1 MSGTVFGARVRSSVS
16 TLAFA
21 GLLAAGLAAGSASAA
36 LVEPTATAPSA
47 APTATNP
54 TAAPVLKSTPIQAA
68 PGATQTSIQAPA
80 KPAAVQIASTAKA
93 VEISKT
99 QVEAVAKE
107 LGAKPSDA
115 LTGQLTKYHSQIQAA
130 TALTDPAAKTKA
142 VTEARQ
148 QLAAIGGKPVTPEQV
163 AKIDAILGVK

>member
-21 GLLAAGLAAGSASAA
+21 GLLAAGLAVGSASAA
-36 LVEPTATAPSA
+36 QVEPTATGSSA
-47 APTATNP
+47 APTATSP
-54 TAAPVLKSTPIQAA
+54 TAAPALKSAPIQAA

-80 KPAAVQIASTAKA
+80 KSAVVQIASTAKS

-99 QVEAVAKE
+99 QISAVAKE

-115 LTGQLTKYHSQIQAA
+115 LTSQLTKYHSQIQAA

-148 QLAAIGGKPVTPEQV
+148 HLAAIGGKPVTPEQA

>member
-1 MSGTVFGARVRSSVS
+1 MSVTVFGARVRSSIS
-16 TLAFA
+16 TLAVA
-21 GLLAAGLAAGSASAA
+21 GLLTAGLAVGSASAA
-36 LVEPTATAPSA
+36 TVDPAPAPQGA
-47 APTATNP
+47 A
-54 TAAPVLKSTPIQAA
+54 
-68 PGATQTSIQAPA
+68 QTSASAPA
-80 KPAAVQIASTAKA
+80 KSTAVQIASTAKA

-99 QVEAVAKE
+99 QIEAVAKE

-115 LTGQLTKYHSQIQAA
+115 LTSQLTKYHSDIQAA

-148 QLAAIGGKPVTPEQV
+148 QLAAIGGKPVTPEQA

>member
-21 GLLAAGLAAGSASAA
+21 GLLAAGLSAGSASAA
-36 LVEPTATAPSA
+36 SVEPTATVTS
-47 APTATNP
+47 P
-54 TAAPVLKSTPIQAA
+54 TAAPVLKSAPIQAA

-80 KPAAVQIASTAKA
+80 KSAIVQIASTAKS

-99 QVEAVAKE
+99 QIGAVAKE

-115 LTGQLTKYHSQIQAA
+115 LTSQLTKYHSQIQAA

-142 VTEARQ
+142 MTEARQ
-148 QLAAIGGKPVTPEQV
+148 HLAAIGGKPVTPEQA